1 MRGRAI
7 IRSDTAINR
16 FMKSSGRDSAALLMA
31 NGPPSLY
38 PFAISVRLA
47 NYERERLTR
56 IAELAYSQ
64 RNIKSLEQAAR
75 ELLAFDSDAALYYLA
90 MAARWQGR
98 TDEARKLLEAV
109 RGKYQARAIHAL
121 GIIHHAAGQIDE
133 AAKYYTE
140 AIKAN
145 RGHDLLAFVNSQIQ
159 ASSIKSLQDKH
170 EQSLDVLLSLY
181 GTVRHTATRHPH
193 VWPMLHNEIAYELY
207 QLGRV
212 DAAKRAASVATRSPL
227 VAAYPEWQETAGDI
241 AESERRTILVVVPA
255 RKQKVIIRFQIVGPY
270 VRRKLIKPTIG
281 RAPIICS
288 ITEQVATVAPIHAP
302 PFNQ

>member
-1 MRGRAI
+1 M
-7 IRSDTAINR
+7 
-16 FMKSSGRDSAALLMA
+16 LMA
-31 NGPPSLY
+31 NGPPNLY

-47 NYERERLTR
+47 TYERERLTR
-56 IAELAYSQ
+56 IAELAYSH
-64 RNIKSLEQAAR
+64 RNTNALERTGR

-90 MAARWQGR
+90 MVARWQGR

-109 RGKYQARAIHAL
+109 RGDYQARAIHAL

-140 AIKAN
+140 AMRAN
-145 RGHDLLAFVNSQIQ
+145 RGHDLLAFVNSQLQ
-159 ASSIKSLQDKH
+159 ASAIKSLHGQHD
-170 EQSLDVLLSLY
+170 QSLDVLLSIY
-181 GTVRHTATRHPH
+181 GIVRHTATRHPH

-227 VAAYPEWQETAGDI
+227 VISYPEWQETAGDI
-241 AESERRTILVVVPA
+241 TESERRTILVVVPA
-255 RKQKVIIRFQIVGPY
+255 LKQKPIIHFQIVGPY

-281 RAPIICS
+281 RAPVICS
-288 ITEQVATVAPIHAP
+288 IVERVATGAPIHAP
-302 PFNQ
+302 PFNL